1 MADNFCLSTQSPWL
15 QSFDH
20 GVSDDQDICIDDR
33 LRGRGLHF
41 LADWRFGFS
50 SVEFPVFSTIMVKLF
65 LKGGA
70 FFF

>member
-20 GVSDDQDICIDDR
+20 GVADDQDICIDDR

-41 LADWRFGFS
+41 FLLTGGLVLAALS
-50 SVEFPVFSTIMVKLF
+50 SLCLVR
-65 LKGGA
+65 
-70 FFF
+70 